1 MPKVGWLGAVYFTLS
16 LNLSEIA
23 SFDHGAK
30 ISLVLVTSAGFYQ
43 SATIF
48 LHLFFQLKVS
58 AHIASLQSLR
68 CVVFHSPHY
77 LGNETGSR
85 NEDHRYMQHTCMC
98 IIHTCIIVKDRR

>member
-16 LNLSEIA
+16 LNLSEIT

-77 LGNETGSR
+77 LGNETDPPRPLGP
-85 NEDHRYMQHTCMC
+85 
-98 IIHTCIIVKDRR
+98 VL